1 MPGVTRFSC
10 FRQVPKKNVGGGW
23 GSFRFN
29 LVHLQAFP
37 LPPSASSM
45 CRTPLSPPSEAHGR
59 PPRSPLGEATALYL
73 HTFITPLPP
82 ESGILPLFVY
92 KLSCRRTGS
101 CCFNRC
107 KVIFLFFSNVKTRD
121 FVFLQLMSD
130 CTLFTCLRRLGACR
144 RRSKCCTAM
153 SIYHAYIV
161 YCYYLSST
169 VGLDVTSEASR
180 NSSAFYASLELLTW
194 TPNTHTRTQM

>member
-1 MPGVTRFSC
+1 MSCLGSAGRRRRSEIKLRKKLPMPAVTRFSC
-10 FRQVPKKNVGGGW
+10 FQQVPTEDVG

-59 PPRSPLGEATALYL
+59 PPSPWSQLGEATALYL
-73 HTFITPLPP
+73 HTFVTPLPTK
-82 ESGILPLFVY
+82 SGILPLFVY

-107 KVIFLFFSNVKTRD
+107 KAIFLFEIYFFFKRQKREIL
-121 FVFLQLMSD
+121 FFLQLMSD
-130 CTLFTCLRRLGACR
+130 CTLFTRLQP
-144 RRSKCCTAM
+144 
-153 SIYHAYIV
+153 
-161 YCYYLSST
+161 LS
-169 VGLDVTSEASR
+169 VCHG
-180 NSSAFYASLELLTW
+180 
-194 TPNTHTRTQM
+194 